1 MNSPTALTLPL
12 CWILAL
18 LTPSAAAEVLY
29 DREGIQLQGTAR
41 IVSRNA
47 ATCNVL
53 EEKYSPEEY
62 EKLKANQGQPLH
74 VWQLD
79 ISAHNKTGKPLD
91 FLRADF
97 DIESPWPP
105 CTNWS
110 GEGPGGGPAGD
121 FVDAEGRPKSPEWA
135 GTSEVLFMPSGMR
148 VGQVER
154 DTVFLVVFHPDKPV
168 FKKWS
173 VNFTVARSG
182 SQGRQASAAPQSRE
196 APPKA
201 TPKQRVELP
210 PEILA
215 DKYLRQ
221 AEQLVRE
228 KDYEGARQ
236 ALEKLEALQQEH
248 GLEPDPEDHFRYA
261 RIWSEAGAPERAM
274 EEAVRYLQIR
284 GREAEHYEEALDLI
298 NRAEGEQA
306 RAESGAGAPSGAQ
319 AGLAGIRVGET
330 LVFDGIE
337 FVGIPP
343 GEFLMGSTSEY
354 AGDDERPLTRVKIS
368 KGFYLGKYEVTQDQW
383 QAVMGNNPSHFS
395 GCGRCP
401 VEKVSWEEVQV
412 FIGKLNGRSGGGQYR
427 LPTEAEWEYAARAG
441 TTADTYAGD
450 VTEPRGNDPVVNG
463 IAWYN
468 ENGGGRTHP
477 VGGKA
482 PNGFGLYDMLGN
494 VWEWV
499 GGWKGDYPGGAVTDP
514 AGPGSGS
521 GRVHRGGGWNYFAWN
536 CRSAR
541 RYGDSPGLRY
551 LALGFR
557 LLRTE

>member
-1 MNSPTALTLPL
+1 M
-12 CWILAL
+12 LAL
-18 LTPSAAAEVLY
+18 AGSPASAEVLY
-29 DREGIQLQGTAR
+29 DREGIQLQGSAR

-62 EKLKANQGQPLH
+62 EKIKANQGQSLH

-79 ISAHNKTGKPLD
+79 ISAHNNTGKPLD

-154 DTVFLVVFHPDKPV
+154 DTAFLVVFHPDKPV

-182 SQGRQASAAPQSRE
+182 SQAPQAPAAAPSRE

-201 TPKQRVELP
+201 TPRQRVELP

-228 KDYEGARQ
+228 KDYEGARK
-236 ALEKLEALQQEH
+236 ALENLLALQQEH
-248 GLEPDPEDHFRYA
+248 GLEPGPEEHFRYA

-284 GREAEHYEEALDLI
+284 GREAEHYEDALDLI
-298 NRAEGEQA
+298 NRAETEQA
-306 RAESGAGAPSGAQ
+306 RAEAGGGAAGDRPGAS
-319 AGLAGIRVGET
+319 GIRVAET
-330 LVFDGIE
+330 VVFDGME

-343 GEFLMGSTSEY
+343 GEFLMGATGENAY
-354 AGDDERPLTRVKIS
+354 DNEQPVTRVRIS
-368 KGFYLGKYEVTQDQW
+368 QGFYLGKYEVTQAEW
-383 QAVMGNNPSHFS
+383 QAVMGNNPSRFS

-401 VEKVSWEEVQV
+401 VGRISWEEVQE
-412 FIGKLNGRSGGGQYR
+412 FIGRLNARSGGGRYR

-441 TTADTYAGD
+441 TTTDTYAGD
-450 VTEPRGNDPVVNG
+450 LTKPDGNDPVVNG
-463 IAWYN
+463 IAWYE
-468 ENGGGRTHP
+468 ENSGKAIHA
-477 VGGKA
+477 VGQKA

-494 VWEWV
+494 VCEWV
-499 GGWKGDYPGGAVTDP
+499 GDWYGDYPGGEVTDP
-514 AGPGSGS
+514 AGPASGS
-521 GRVHRGGGWNYFAWN
+521 GRGYRSVRIYRGGGYLSLANF
-536 CRSAR
+536 CRSAF
-541 RYGDSPGLRY
+541 RYGGLRGY
-551 LALGFR
+551 RINYVGFR

>member
-1 MNSPTALTLPL
+1 MKPCTVLALPL
-12 CWILAL
+12 CGVLAL
-18 LTPSAAAEVLY
+18 VGSPASAEVLY
-29 DREGIQLQGTAR
+29 DRKGIQLQGSAR

-62 EKLKANQGQPLH
+62 KKLQANQGQPLH

-79 ISAHNKTGKPLD
+79 ISAHNNTGKPLD

-182 SQGRQASAAPQSRE
+182 SQAPQAPAAAPSRE

-201 TPKQRVELP
+201 TPRQRVELP

-228 KDYEGARQ
+228 KDYPGARQ

-274 EEAVRYLQIR
+274 EAAVRYLQIR

-306 RAESGAGAPSGAQ
+306 RAEAGG
-319 AGLAGIRVGET
+319 GG
-330 LVFDGIE
+330 
-337 FVGIPP
+337 PP
-343 GEFLMGSTSEY
+343 GPPPGVVR
-354 AGDDERPLTRVKIS
+354 DP
-368 KGFYLGKYEVTQDQW
+368 
-383 QAVMGNNPSHFS
+383 
-395 GCGRCP
+395 
-401 VEKVSWEEVQV
+401 
-412 FIGKLNGRSGGGQYR
+412 GGGDGGLR
-427 LPTEAEWEYAARAG
+427 R
-441 TTADTYAGD
+441 
-450 VTEPRGNDPVVNG
+450 NG
-463 IAWYN
+463 V
-468 ENGGGRTHP
+468 R
-477 VGGKA
+477 
-482 PNGFGLYDMLGN
+482 
-494 VWEWV
+494 
-499 GGWKGDYPGGAVTDP
+499 
-514 AGPGSGS
+514 
-521 GRVHRGGGWNYFAWN
+521 
-536 CRSAR
+536 
-541 RYGDSPGLRY
+541 GDSPGRVPDGLHQRNMRAY
-551 LALGFR
+551 KVSSR
-557 LLRTE
+557 

>member
-1 MNSPTALTLPL
+1 MKPCTV
-12 CWILAL
+12 LAL
-18 LTPSAAAEVLY
+18 SLSGVLALAGSPASAEVLY
-29 DREGIQLQGTAR
+29 DREGIQLQGSAR

-62 EKLKANQGQPLH
+62 EKIKANQGQPLH

-79 ISAHNKTGKPLD
+79 ISAHNNTGKPLD

-182 SQGRQASAAPQSRE
+182 SQGRQAAAAASR
-196 APPKA
+196 AA
-201 TPKQRVELP
+201 ARQRVELP

-236 ALEKLEALQQEH
+236 ALEKLLALQQEH
-248 GLEPDPEDHFRYA
+248 GLEPGPEEHFRYA

-274 EEAVRYLQIR
+274 EAAVRYLQIR
-284 GREAEHYEEALDLI
+284 GREAEHYEDALDLI
-298 NRAEGEQA
+298 NRAEAEQA
-306 RAESGAGAPSGAQ
+306 RAESGAAVPGEVRPGAS
-319 AGLAGIRVGET
+319 GIRVGET
-330 LVFDGIE
+330 VVFDGME

-343 GEFLMGSTSEY
+343 GEFLMGSTGEY
-354 AGDDERPLTRVKIS
+354 AGGIEPVTRVRIS
-368 KGFYLGKYEVTQDQW
+368 HGFYLGKYEVTQAEW
-383 QAVMGNNPSHFS
+383 EAVMGDNPSRFS

-401 VEKVSWEEVQV
+401 VERVSWEDVQV
-412 FIGKLNGRSGGGQYR
+412 FIRRLNARSGGGRYR

-441 TTADTYAGD
+441 TTTDTYAGD
-450 VTEPRGNDPVVNG
+450 LTNPGGNDPVLNG
-463 IAWYN
+463 IAWYD
-468 ENGGGRTHP
+468 ENSGDRTHP
-477 VGGKA
+477 VGQKA
-482 PNGFGLYDMLGN
+482 ANPWGLHDMLGN
-494 VWEWV
+494 VQEWV
-499 GGWKGDYPGGAVTDP
+499 GDRYGTYPGGAVTDP

-521 GRVHRGGGWNYFAWN
+521 GRVMRGGDFLGRSAGC

-541 RYGDSPGLRY
+541 RGSAVTGSRVGF
-551 LALGFR
+551 LGFR